1 MEDAKKFGTP
11 MQSNIKLDKATEA
24 EIEEFKKTGQDYR
37 AAIGCLNYLS
47 QCTRPDITYTV
58 GILSQFLENPG
69 LKHWQAFK
77 RCLRY
82 LKGTQSLGLEYVKS
96 EDFNLV
102 GYTDSSWAENDLKQS
117 TCGFT
122 YFLGKNLISW
132 RSKKISAVSL
142 SSTEAE
148 YRAYLSAAQEAKWIR
163 KILEDTHKPQEYA
176 ILFSENQG
184 AIKLASNPVFHSR
197 TKHIDVHYNYIR
209 EAVKYKEIALE
220 YIPTAEM
227 TADIMTKALD
237 RVKHIKF
244 SINLRLLPPTGLRGG
259 VEGIIPVE
267 GSSAHESHTVVSDGS
282 GILSQNAYTCNES
295 MTAAMSAETSAAG
308 SIQRKRNAPGCWS
321 IHNKKR
327 K

>member
-1 MEDAKKFGTP
+1 
-11 MQSNIKLDKATEA
+11 
-24 EIEEFKKTGQDYR
+24 
-37 AAIGCLNYLS
+37 
-47 QCTRPDITYTV
+47 
-58 GILSQFLENPG
+58 
-69 LKHWQAFK
+69 
-77 RCLRY
+77 

-259 VEGIIPVE
+259 VEGVIPVE
-267 GSSAHESHTVVSDGS
+267 GNSAHESHTAASDGS
-282 GILSQNAYTCNES
+282 GILSQNAYTCHES